1 MSENVTRYPLIL
13 FRRSRDNHERLR
25 GTAKESASGHLMG
38 DFEAFLVAQCY
49 SVDISKVNDIE
60 FTAVVHD
67 DQVKFLRRVLDV
79 EPVDDSEWPART
91 SSPVDEYH
99 RSSRRSRVARTCVA
113 CVPPSTGASS
123 SATTWTAMRSGS
135 RTTAVGSADLTLHD

>member
-25 GTAKESASGHLMG
+25 GTAKESASGHLLG

-49 SVDISKVNDIE
+49 SVDISKVKDIE

-79 EPVDDSEWPART
+79 EPVDDPEWPEGTHFIT
-91 SSPVDEYH
+91 SG
-99 RSSRRSRVARTCVA
+99 R
-113 CVPPSTGASS
+113 VPPFLKKIEGRPYLRGLR
-123 SATTWTAMRSGS
+123 ATKYRG
-135 RTTAVGSADLTLHD
+135 VFLCHDMDSDEVWIEDDGGRVC